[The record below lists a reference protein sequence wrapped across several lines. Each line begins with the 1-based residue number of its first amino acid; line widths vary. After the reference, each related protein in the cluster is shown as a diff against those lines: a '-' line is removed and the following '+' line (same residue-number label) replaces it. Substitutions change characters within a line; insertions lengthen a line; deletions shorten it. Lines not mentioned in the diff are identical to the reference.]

1 MDTKEFAGTVKEL
14 RRRGDQGDG
23 RLEEQA
29 QPARFTEPGGR
40 PGAKVF
46 VLY

>member
-29 QPARFTEPGGR
+29 QRARLAEPGGR
-40 PGAKVF
+40 RGAKT
-46 VLY
+46 LIL